1 MDSAG
6 DVLKRIRGGSCK
18 EMATEWE
25 LGTAVLEELD
35 QTPGQS
41 LQELADA
48 LGAYEP
54 DIARIVRGPLN
65 SKVRCDDNGLW
76 YVSSE
81 TVARPPKAAH
91 GAADDVNATDSSGS
105 DGSAKDNDQNESA
118 DSIIYTALQNLR
130 KRLLDLTGRNRLLNY
145 THPKGCIR
153 VIDELPD
160 QLKALLM
167 DDERDMS
174 FLPVPEPTLNEL
186 IDAGYMAVD
195 HDTKQ
200 EIRLRPDPTAR
211 EWAQHIGLRADYE
224 VPVLDVRSSTEDKHS
239 DAAIQTLM
247 FPTELETRLRS
258 MRQKANLAMQ
268 ETGANILYLALGFLE
283 WRENKDVEKP
293 RLAPLYLIPTRLE
306 RGKLNKKTNTYE
318 YRLSYSGEDVL
329 TNISLREK
337 LRNDFGVALPELEDT
352 DSPENYFKK
361 VSGSLAAS
369 KPDWEVRRYVTLAHL
384 NFSKQLMYLDLDPE
398 RWPGDASILDHPL
411 VRRCL
416 IGNVGDAEGT
426 EGADAISFSE
436 EHNIDDIPNIHDTYP
451 IIDDAD
457 SSQHSA
463 LIDAI
468 NGKDLVIEGPPGT
481 GKSQTITNLIA
492 AAMAQNKRVLFVAEK
507 AAALEVV
514 KHRLD
519 LAGLGDFC
527 LELHS
532 HRSQKRRVLDDIA
545 RRIKNG
551 KKYRKP
557 DEINVDI
564 QQYEALKA
572 QLGVHA
578 RKVNRQW
585 KRTGLSIHEIL
596 AAATRYREALAISP
610 AIVQPENVDGD
621 NFSPAV
627 RQAVL
632 SSARTLAT
640 VFDGVL
646 HQAEIEDAITVHP
659 WFGVGKP
666 TLQAYEQDE
675 VVQRLS
681 SWQMT
686 LQKLIQTCEGFS
698 EAMGGSNGEMPDSR
712 KRTVELT
719 SVLANLPVSDNTE
732 PLFAIPKIIGAKTK
746 WYRNALDV
754 YKAIKN
760 YFGDLS
766 QYISRSTLDAEHDR
780 AALLTLSTWFVKNVS
795 PDTTLNQIQEAPK
808 LVKAVTTAVESLQ
821 QPIRATHEQLGRR
834 ASELLTLSVSGLK
847 EFYNIVAL
855 VVSLPAEFWD
865 SRSDVFDEESLDQ
878 LLPALAAEKD
888 QLQATHNDLGNIF
901 NMARVPEL
909 EKLHAINEQQLDD
922 SFFRWLKT
930 EWRRAKK
937 ELKSLKAT
945 KSTRYAD
952 LSGALTE
959 LIAYRE
965 SLERFESNTEYADKL
980 GAFFEGMKT
989 KSDKLIGLRAW
1000 YKEIRGRFGIGF
1012 GPDVTVGDAIIG
1024 MPSQLA
1030 RALRSLSNRGLKGQV
1045 EQVEKNVAALATIF
1059 PNNLN
1064 LKDERQ
1070 ALIGPTA
1077 SMDIIA
1083 QRLRTSLSLFVG
1095 AFENGDNKM
1104 LECSQVL
1111 RRLEKLEALI
1121 QRWRELDL
1129 CRSVF
1134 SNKIELDIGVG
1145 NASDSTIRALEKLAD
1160 IVLVLSDDLVP
1171 EFVRE
1176 KARREPTKTTLDLII
1191 MRNRLI
1197 VAALAEESEQYNQF
1211 AEHVGLNEEE
1221 WTRTCGMSM
1230 SQLAERNNRAIEN
1243 PNWLGNWL
1251 EYLRARYRIQQAG
1264 WGKVADALERGDI
1277 HVDQVD
1283 SAVKLGYSDCM
1294 ARQILQAEPD
1304 LATFSGLAQ
1313 KSLQDQFK
1321 EVDQKLKGLQ
1331 RGLVAWKASR
1341 TNAPSG
1347 ISSGRVSSWTEGA
1360 LLKREIEKKRAHVPL
1375 RQLVARAG
1383 SALSALKPCFM
1394 MGPMSVAQYLKP
1406 GYIKFDLVVMDEASQ
1421 IKPEDALGAVARG
1434 SQLIVV
1440 GDPKQLP
1447 PTSFF
1452 DKLIDEEDIDPTA
1465 GEESESIL
1473 DASLTTFPARR
1484 LRWHYRSQHETLI
1497 AFSNAFFY
1505 DSDLVIFPSPHN
1517 TASNYG
1523 VRFTKVSRGRFINQ
1537 QNVEEATLI
1546 AKAVRNHVLLHP
1558 EESIGVVAM
1567 SAKQSEQIE
1576 FAIETEAKS
1585 DEEFRDALDKLEGA
1599 DEPLFV
1605 KNLENVQGDERD
1617 VIYISMTY
1625 GPAEVGGRTAQRFG
1639 PINTAHG
1646 WRRLNVLFTRSKKR
1660 MHVFSSMSSEDI
1672 VIAERSSRGVKA
1684 LKHFLDFAERGH
1696 LAITEEHTGRGPDSD
1711 FEVAV
1716 ADALASHG
1724 FECVPQVGVAGFF
1737 LDIAVKDPGNPG
1749 RYLMA
1754 VECDGATYHSA
1765 KSARDRDRLR
1775 QEILERLGWRVRR
1788 IWSTDWFNNPQAQLV
1803 PILQELNQL
1812 KTPIPVE
1819 GIQPEEQMDEAEAIA
1834 AVALELAE
1842 EDEFVATFVEEQ
1854 VDLRAKLERYHAE
1867 VIAKKVPDVN
1877 PEKRLLRPAMLEAL
1891 LEYEPISVW
1900 EFQQEI
1906 PPFLRNATDSRD
1918 GKFLAN
1924 VLDII
1929 RESQE
1934 ADYEGFGSV

>member
-1 MDSAG
+1 
-6 DVLKRIRGGSCK
+6 
-18 EMATEWE
+18 MASDWE
-25 LGTAVLEELD
+25 LGSAVLDELD

-48 LGAYEP
+48 IGALEP
-54 DIARIVRGPLN
+54 DVARIVHGPL
-65 SKVRCDDNGLW
+65 SGKVRCD
-76 YVSSE
+76 
-81 TVARPPKAAH
+81 
-91 GAADDVNATDSSGS
+91 SSGS
-105 DGSAKDNDQNESA
+105 WYVGGGSETPTSSDLHPQDEEIDATDPTSSASQAPNSDQNESTS
-118 DSIIYTALQNLR
+118 SIISTALNNLR

-160 QLKALLM
+160 QLKARLM
-167 DDERDMS
+167 DDEQDMS
-174 FLPVPEPTLNEL
+174 FLPVPEPTLDEL
-186 IDAGYMAVD
+186 IAAGYLELD
-195 HDTKQ
+195 QDTRKVN
-200 EIRLRPDPTAR
+200 RLRSDPTAR
-211 EWAQHIGLRADYE
+211 EWAQHVGLSTDYE
-224 VPVLDVRSSTEDKHS
+224 VPDLNLFSSTEDKHS

-268 ETGANILYLALGFLE
+268 ETGANILYLAMGFLE
-283 WRENKDVEKP
+283 WRENKDIEKP
-293 RLAPLYLIPTRLE
+293 RLAPLYLIPTILE

-318 YRLSYSGEDVL
+318 YRLSYSDEDVL

-337 LRNDFGVALPELEDT
+337 LRNDFGVALPELAETDT
-352 DSPENYFKK
+352 PEGYFEK
-361 VSGSLAAS
+361 VSDSLAAS
-369 KPDWEVRRYVTLAHL
+369 KPDWKVRRCVTLAHL

-398 RWPGDASILDHPL
+398 RWLGDASILDHPL
-411 VRRCL
+411 VARCL
-416 IGNVGDAEGT
+416 VGNAGGAEATTGGGSVGFG
-426 EGADAISFSE
+426 E
-436 EHNIDDIPNIHDTYP
+436 EHDIDDVPDIHDMYP

-463 LIDAI
+463 LIDVI

-492 AAMAQNKRVLFVAEK
+492 AAIAQNKRVLFVAEK

-532 HRSQKRRVLDDIA
+532 HRSQKRRVLDNIA

-557 DEINVDI
+557 EEINIDI

-572 QLGVHA
+572 RLGIHA

-585 KRTGLSIHEIL
+585 KKTGFSIHEIL

-610 AIVQPENVDGD
+610 TLVRPENIDGD
-621 NFSPAV
+621 NFTPAA
-627 RQAVL
+627 RQSIL
-632 SSARTLAT
+632 SSAKTLAT

-646 HQAEIEDAITVHP
+646 HQAQIEESITAHP
-659 WFGVGKP
+659 WFGIGKP

-675 VVQRLS
+675 VVQRLGN
-681 SWQMT
+681 WQVT
-686 LQKLIQTCEGFS
+686 LRKLILTCEDFS
-698 EAMGGSNGEMPDSR
+698 AAMGGSSAEMPDSR
-712 KRTVELT
+712 DGIIEFASALSKIPE
-719 SVLANLPVSDNTE
+719 SDNTE

-754 YKAIKN
+754 YKAIQN

-766 QYISRSTLDAEHDR
+766 QYIRQSALDGESDR
-780 AALLTLSTWFVKNVS
+780 AELLTLSTWFLKNVS
-795 PDTTLNQIQEAPK
+795 PDTTLNQLQEAPN
-808 LVKAVTTAVESLQ
+808 LAETVATTVESLQ
-821 QPIRATHEQLGRR
+821 QPISAAHEQLGSR

-847 EFYNIVAL
+847 EFADIVAL
-855 VVSLPAEFWD
+855 VSALPVESWD
-865 SRSDVFDEESLDQ
+865 DRSDVFDEESLDQ
-878 LLPALAAEKD
+878 LLPKLATEKD
-888 QLQATHNDLGNIF
+888 QLQKTRDDLGRTF
-901 NMARVPEL
+901 NMTRVPDL
-909 EKLHAINEQQLDD
+909 ERLRAIDGQQLDD
-922 SFFRWLKT
+922 SFFRWLKP
-930 EWRRAKK
+930 EWRQAKK

-952 LSGALTE
+952 LTE
-959 LIAYRE
+959 SLAELVLYRE
-965 SLERFESNTEYADKL
+965 SLDSFESNTEYSNKL
-980 GAFFEGMKT
+980 GAYFEGMQT
-989 KSDKLIGLRAW
+989 ESDKLIGLRAW
-1000 YKEIRGRFGIGF
+1000 YKEIRGKFGIGF
-1012 GPDVTVGDAIIG
+1012 GLNVAVGDAVIA
-1024 MPSQLA
+1024 MPSQFA
-1030 RALRSLSNRGLKGQV
+1030 RAIRSLSNRGLKGQV
-1045 EQVEKNVAALATIF
+1045 EQVEKNVAVLATIF
-1059 PNNLN
+1059 PNDLG

-1070 ALIGPTA
+1070 ILIGPTA
-1077 SMDIIA
+1077 AIEIVA
-1083 QRLRTSLSLFVG
+1083 QRLRTSLSSFVG

-1111 RRLEKLEALI
+1111 RRLGKLEALI
-1121 QRWRELDL
+1121 QRWQELDL

-1134 SNKIELDIGVG
+1134 SNKVELSVGVG
-1145 NASDSTIRALEKLAD
+1145 NASNSTFRTLEKLAD
-1160 IVLVLSDDLVP
+1160 IAMVLSDELVP
-1171 EFVRE
+1171 ELVRE
-1176 KARREPTKTTLDLII
+1176 KVRREATKTTLDLIS

-1197 VAALAEESEQYNQF
+1197 LEALVEEADQYKLF
-1211 AEHVGLNEEE
+1211 AEHVGLNQEE
-1221 WTRTCGMSM
+1221 WIRTCGASM
-1230 SQLAERNNRAIEN
+1230 PQLAERNERAIQN
-1243 PNWLGNWL
+1243 ADWLGNWL
-1251 EYLRARYRIQQAG
+1251 EYLRARYQVQQSG
-1264 WGKVADALERGDI
+1264 LGRVAEALERGDI
-1277 HVDQVD
+1277 LVDQVD
-1283 SAVKLGYSDCM
+1283 SAVKLGFSDCL

-1331 RGLVAWKASR
+1331 RDLVAWKASR
-1341 TNAPSG
+1341 TSVPSG
-1347 ISSGRVSSWTEGA
+1347 VSSGRVSSWTEGA
-1360 LLKREIEKKRAHVPL
+1360 LLRREIEKKRAHIPL
-1375 RQLVARAG
+1375 RQLVVRAG
-1383 SALSALKPCFM
+1383 AALSALKPCFM

-1406 GYIKFDLVVMDEASQ
+1406 GYMKFDLVVMDEASQ

-1434 SQLIVV
+1434 SQLVVV

-1452 DKLIDEEDIDPTA
+1452 DKLIDEEDIDPTS

-1473 DASLTTFPARR
+1473 DASLATFPARR
-1484 LRWHYRSQHETLI
+1484 LRWHYRSQHENLI

-1517 TASNYG
+1517 TASNFG
-1523 VRFTKVSRGRFINQ
+1523 VKFTKVKRGRFINQ

-1546 AKAVRNHVLLHP
+1546 AKAVRRHVLLHFD
-1558 EESIGVVAM
+1558 ESIGVVAM

-1585 DEEFRDALDKLEGA
+1585 DEEFRDALDQLEGA

-1639 PINTAHG
+1639 PINTVHG
-1646 WRRLNVLFTRSKKR
+1646 WRRLNVLFTRSKRR

-1672 VIAERSSRGVKA
+1672 VIAETSSRGVKA

-1696 LAITEEHTGRGPDSD
+1696 LAVTEEHTGRGPDSD

-1716 ADALASHG
+1716 AAALANHG

-1803 PILQELNQL
+1803 PIIEELNQL
-1812 KTPIPVE
+1812 KTPIPVG
-1819 GIQPEEQMDEAEAIA
+1819 GIEPEEEMDEAVEIA
-1834 AVALELAE
+1834 AVANELAE
-1842 EDEFVATFVEEQ
+1842 EDEFVATFVQEQ
-1854 VDLRAKLERYHAE
+1854 VDLRAKLARYQAE
-1867 VIAKKVPDVN
+1867 VISEQEPDVD

-1900 EFQQEI
+1900 EFQEEI
-1906 PPFLRNATDSRD
+1906 PPFLRNATDARD

-1929 RESQE
+1929 RDSQQ
-1934 ADYEGFGSV
+1934 ADEEEFGNLG